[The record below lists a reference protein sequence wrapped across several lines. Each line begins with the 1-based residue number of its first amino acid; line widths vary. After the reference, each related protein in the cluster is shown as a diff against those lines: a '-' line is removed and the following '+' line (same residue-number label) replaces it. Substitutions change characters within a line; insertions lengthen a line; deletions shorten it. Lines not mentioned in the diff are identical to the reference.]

1 MMNKRGGFTD
11 LYIFMIVA
19 FIIVMFSGIFIYI
32 ASETTDQLHES
43 MDNMGLA
50 GDGNNNASA
59 VIDNTVGKA
68 STTFTSLYWIS
79 VFLIFGMIIAIFI
92 GSYMVTTKPVFFVPY
107 LFITFIAIIVAVPI
121 SNAYELLRA
130 DETLGSTF
138 AKFVGSN
145 FILNNLPMIIAVVG
159 IAGGI
164 IMFSRL
170 GKKEE
175 QFAGYGGY

>member
-1 MMNKRGGFTD
+1 MNKRGGFTD

-32 ASETTDQLHES
+32 SSETTDQLHES

-50 GDGNNNASA
+50 GDGNNNASV

-68 STTFTSLYWIS
+68 SVTFTALYWIS

-130 DETLGSTF
+130 DATLGSTF

-145 FILNNLPMIIAVVG
+145 FILNNLPMIVAIVG

-175 QFAGYGGY
+175 FAGYGGY